1 MGCAG
6 SRQARTVE
14 SNSQP
19 VQTTAQSPA
28 NPGVGSSSP
37 PNVDHQKPAQIES
50 TAEEN
55 VQEKHSQAD
64 EPRTGRKTLTQV
76 YVMLY

>member
-1 MGCAG
+1 MGCGG

-14 SNSQP
+14 TSQQP
-19 VQTTAQSPA
+19 VQTAAQS
-28 NPGVGSSSP
+28 NPGVGSSAS

-50 TAEEN
+50 TAAEN

-64 EPRTGRKTLTQV
+64 EPRAGRETLTQV
-76 YVMLY
+76 YGMLY

>member
-1 MGCAG
+1 MGCGG
-6 SRQARTVE
+6 SRQAVTVE
-14 SNSQP
+14 TSPQP
-19 VQTTAQSPA
+19 VQTAAQSPA

-37 PNVDHQKPAQIES
+37 PKVDHQKPAQIES
-50 TAEEN
+50 TAAEN
-55 VQEKHSQAD
+55 VQEKHSQVD